1 MEINE
6 AVKILRHTNLWRRD
20 NDGIYEPPNPKEL
33 GIAIDV
39 VVEYLSTDKDVTK
52 KKDNDRAD

>member
-6 AVKILRHTNLWRRD
+6 AVSILKQANLWRRD
-20 NDGIYEPPNPKEL
+20 NDGIYDMPNPKEL

-52 KKDNDRAD
+52 KKDNDRTN